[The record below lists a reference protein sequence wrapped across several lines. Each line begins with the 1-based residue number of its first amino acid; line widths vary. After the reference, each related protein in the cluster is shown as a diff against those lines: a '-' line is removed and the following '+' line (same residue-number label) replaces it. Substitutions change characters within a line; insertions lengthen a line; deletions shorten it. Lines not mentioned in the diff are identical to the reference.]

1 MIVAERKSLS
11 DIKTFLEEYRK
22 VLVLGC
28 GTCATVCLAGGESE
42 VKVVAVGL
50 RIGFQ
55 KEDRE
60 IEILEDCITRQC
72 EPEFVDPIV
81 ERVRNNDIKAILSL
95 GCGVGV
101 NFLAQK
107 LETVPVYPGVNTKF
121 FGASVEP
128 GVWIE
133 MCAGCGNCMLHL
145 TGGICPVARC
155 SKSILN
161 GPCGGSSNG
170 KCEINPDVD
179 CGWQLIVERMKKIG
193 TINRLYGIIPPR
205 DWSTSHSGGP
215 RRVIHEGVLSSNQE
229 ITQNDGNDD
238 SEKRK

>member
-1 MIVAERKSLS
+1 MIVAERKPLGE
-11 DIKTFLEEYRK
+11 IKSFLEDYSK

-42 VKVVAVGL
+42 VKVVAAGL
-50 RIGFQ
+50 RIGFL
-55 KEDRE
+55 KEDKE
-60 IEILEDCITRQC
+60 IEILEECITRQC
-72 EPEFVDPIV
+72 EPEFVDPIL
-81 ERVRNNDIKAILSL
+81 ERVKDDSVEAILSL

-121 FGASVEP
+121 FGAAIEP

-133 MCAGCGNCMLHL
+133 MCAGCGNCILHL

-179 CGWQLIVERMKKIG
+179 CGWQLIVERMKNIG
-193 TINRLYGIIPPR
+193 TIKRLYEIIPPR

-215 RRVIHEGVLSSNQE
+215 RRVVHEEVQSLNQE
-229 ITQNDGNDD
+229 VKQNDGKADP
-238 SEKRK
+238 EKRE